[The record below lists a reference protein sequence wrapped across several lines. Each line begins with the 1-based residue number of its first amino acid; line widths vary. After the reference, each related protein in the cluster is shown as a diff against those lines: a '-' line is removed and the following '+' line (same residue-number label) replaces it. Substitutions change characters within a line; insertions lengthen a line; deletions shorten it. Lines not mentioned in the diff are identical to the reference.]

1 VSSKKC
7 KRVKNKLKIRRNNN
21 MEGHEQYIQG
31 FTKDEYNDGL
41 AVMQEELDDAT
52 KELWEIMRFEAC
64 SVENAMKIYL
74 YSREI

>member
-1 VSSKKC
+1 MQ
-7 KRVKNKLKIRRNNN
+7 RRMK

-31 FTKDEYNDGL
+31 LTKDEYDEGL

-64 SVENAMKIYL
+64 SVEDAMKIYL

>member
-1 VSSKKC
+1 MQ
-7 KRVKNKLKIRRNNN
+7 RRMK

-52 KELWEIMRFEAC
+52 KELWEIIRFEAC
-64 SVENAMKIYL
+64 SVEDAMKIYL
-74 YSREI
+74 NTREI

>member
-1 VSSKKC
+1 M
-7 KRVKNKLKIRRNNN
+7 

-31 FTKDEYNDGL
+31 FTKDEYEDGL

-64 SVENAMKIYL
+64 SVEDAILIYL
-74 YSREI
+74 NTR